1 MKALVFL
8 LSGRSGGAAQ
18 DRDHVR
24 PPAED
29 PLGPLATTADTAA
42 AWRRW
47 SQQVDGGGVRRGDA
61 RRTPNE
67 APVRR
72 PTSA

>member
-8 LSGRSGGAAQ
+8 MGGHARSAAQ

-24 PPAED
+24 RPAED
-29 PLGPLATTADTAA
+29 PLGPLATTAETAA
-42 AWRRW
+42 AWHRW
-47 SQQVDGGGVRRGDA
+47 SRQIDGSVIRHGDA
-61 RRTPNE
+61 RRSPTE
-67 APVRR
+67 APSRR